1 MAMNPRGVW
10 AGALGLALGLTGGWL
25 LPGGGTAP
33 RTEAGGSAAEVAA
46 LTDAL
51 ARAQHETTALAAEV
65 ATLRATL
72 ARTEAAEAPEAS
84 PPDDSALETESASEE
99 ATDVAARPDEAQAF
113 DDAALEIL
121 AFSEGEIRRL
131 RERHE
136 ALELER
142 LYLRDQAR
150 REGWLHRPR
159 YQSELRALRQEAID
173 ELGEREY
180 DAMLYAAGRNNR
192 VIVTRRFANSAA
204 EAAGIRAGDALL
216 SYDGLRIFDASTI
229 VQATA
234 AGQPGAS
241 TELRIERGGE
251 EIRLFVPRGPLG
263 VQLRQG
269 RRPPDGP

>member
-1 MAMNPRGVW
+1 MATNTRLVW
-10 AGALGLALGLTGGWL
+10 AGALGLALGLAGGWL
-25 LPGGGTAP
+25 LPRTGMAPAP
-33 RTEAGGSAAEVAA
+33 RAGTDDSAAEVAA

-51 ARAQHETTALAAEV
+51 ARAQHERAALAAQL
-65 ATLRATL
+65 AALRATL
-72 ARTEAAEAPEAS
+72 AQAEAAEASPLEAS
-84 PPDDSALETESASEE
+84 PLETEGPSEE
-99 ATDVAARPDEAQAF
+99 AADVAARPDDAQAF
-113 DDAALEIL
+113 DDAALAIL
-121 AFSEGEIRRL
+121 AFSEAEIRRL

-142 LYLRDQAR
+142 LYLRNQAR

-159 YQSELRALRQEAID
+159 YQRELAALRQETID
-173 ELGEREY
+173 DLGERDY

-263 VQLRQG
+263 VHLRQG
-269 RRPPDGP
+269 RRPPDGR